1 MALTGLDRRE
11 VTPPV
16 KFLHNAHINQNI
28 HQSVH
33 TMHHDEGYL
42 ALSVH
47 QDVISMLVQFTSW

>member
-28 HQSVH
+28 HHSDRYTIYTNVYIV
-33 TMHHDEGYL
+33 GKYIIYL
-42 ALSVH
+42 HEL
-47 QDVISMLVQFTSW
+47 